1 MDFMNLAAARRS
13 IRQYEQK
20 DVDDALLRELI
31 DAARI
36 ALSAH
41 NRQPWRFMIVRG
53 AAKEHIAETMEAW
66 IAENRDTA
74 PRYARTSKYTARV
87 VRQAPVLILV
97 FQQQDGLCQTGDT
110 LSIGAALE
118 HMCLRAQELGL
129 GALWILDTCYTQE
142 DICRYV
148 GSGELELC
156 CALCVGLCCRS
167 ARGKTQNG
175 AFRADG
181 VGRRQC
187 GCGPRKGNSLKGWL
201 KHAIRRSD

>member
-36 ALSAH
+36 APSAH

-181 VGRRQC
+181 AGRRQC

>member
-1 MDFMNLAAARRS
+1 MDFMKLAAARRS
-13 IRQYEQK
+13 IRQYEEK

-36 ALSAH
+36 APSAH

-53 AAKEHIAETMEAW
+53 AAKEHIAKTMEDW

-87 VRQAPVLILV
+87 VRQAPALILV
-97 FQQQDGLCQTGDT
+97 FRLLDGAREDGDF

-142 DICRYV
+142 EICRYV
-148 GSGELELC
+148 GSGNLELC
-156 CALCVGLCCRS
+156 CALCVGYAAEAPEARPRMELSELMVPLCGD
-167 ARGKTQNG
+167 AAEDNAK
-175 AFRADG
+175 APA
-181 VGRRQC
+181 
-187 GCGPRKGNSLKGWL
+187 
-201 KHAIRRSD
+201 

>member
-36 ALSAH
+36 APSAH

-110 LSIGAALE
+110 L
-118 HMCLRAQELGL
+118 
-129 GALWILDTCYTQE
+129 
-142 DICRYV
+142 
-148 GSGELELC
+148 
-156 CALCVGLCCRS
+156 
-167 ARGKTQNG
+167 
-175 AFRADG
+175 
-181 VGRRQC
+181 
-187 GCGPRKGNSLKGWL
+187 
-201 KHAIRRSD
+201 

>member
-36 ALSAH
+36 APSAH

-129 GALWILDTCYTQE
+129 GALWILDT
-142 DICRYV
+142 
-148 GSGELELC
+148 
-156 CALCVGLCCRS
+156 
-167 ARGKTQNG
+167 
-175 AFRADG
+175 
-181 VGRRQC
+181 
-187 GCGPRKGNSLKGWL
+187 
-201 KHAIRRSD
+201 

>member
-1 MDFMNLAAARRS
+1 MDFMKLAAARRS
-13 IRQYEQK
+13 IRQYEEK

-36 ALSAH
+36 APSAH

-53 AAKEHIAETMEAW
+53 AAKEHIAGTMEAW

-87 VRQAPVLILV
+87 VRQAPALILV
-97 FQQQDGLCQTGDT
+97 FRLLDGAREDGDF

-142 DICRYV
+142 EICRYV
-148 GSGELELC
+148 GSGNLELC
-156 CALCVGLCCRS
+156 CALCVGYAAEAPEARPRMELSELMVPLCGD
-167 ARGKTQNG
+167 AAEDNAK
-175 AFRADG
+175 APA
-181 VGRRQC
+181 
-187 GCGPRKGNSLKGWL
+187 
-201 KHAIRRSD
+201 

>member
-36 ALSAH
+36 APSAH

-53 AAKEHIAETMEAW
+53 AAKEHIAEAMEAW

-156 CALCVGLCCRS
+156 CALCVGYAAEAPE
-167 ARGKTQNG
+167 ARPRMELSELMVPVGG
-175 AFRADG
+175 DAAADLEKET
-181 VGRRQC
+181 
-187 GCGPRKGNSLKGWL
+187 P
-201 KHAIRRSD
+201 